1 MVEVLAA
8 AEEDEIAHT
17 IEVATRLTMTD
28 ADQIHIS
35 RAGVPTGL
43 ISVPLRYMHSPVE
56 LGALDDVEAAIA
68 LIAGFARRLTREQSF
83 VR

>member
-1 MVEVLAA
+1 MTRRRLALAA
-8 AEEDEIAHT
+8 MFG
-17 IEVATRLTMTD
+17 VAFGFWLAWTRMTD

-43 ISVPLRYMHSPVE
+43 VSIPLRYMHSPCE
-56 LGALDDVEAAIA
+56 LGSLDDVEATIA
-68 LIAGFARRLTREQSF
+68 LIASFARRLRREQSF